1 MKKLLKRVVSLTL
14 ASVIVCSF
22 GITAFATGQDNTA
35 IDSYEYSI
43 TPGTTAWEELGTF
56 SRRLDACRIPE
67 EILDAMTTDALVDAV
82 VNFPFLLN
90 LMVYDS
96 VSDGFDCL
104 LSQCDALKE
113 LLTREDGADKLAE
126 KYISLTTSIGT
137 KSAVESKDTISRE
150 ELYPDL
156 LEVILGQPEVYN
168 EMAGRYQYATEVAAA
183 EYNENEP
190 SFLDVAIREN
200 ESQITRAVP
209 EVKTPKGSTVEWID
223 YSNLTQWTSKE
234 KTEYNNWVEDTYTI
248 ISIVRDPNKY
258 YNCHSYAWYSTSS
271 TNKVWIPDPAIYMT
285 DGSYTKKSSA
295 AATYKVFVKNN
306 GIETSDINGAILGDH
321 SGIVNSVS
329 GSTIVVTSKWG
340 SLGLYKHNVYNSPY
354 SGDHTIYSYW
364 Q

>member
-1 MKKLLKRVVSLTL
+1 MKKLLKCVVSLTL
-14 ASVIVCSF
+14 VSVIVCLF

-35 IDSYEYSI
+35 LDSYEYSV
-43 TPGTTAWEELGTF
+43 TPGTIAWEELGTF

-67 EILDAMTTDALVDAV
+67 ETLDAMTTDALVDAV

-90 LMVYDS
+90 LMVYNS

-168 EMAGRYQYATEVAAA
+168 EMSGRYQYAIEVAAA
-183 EYNENEP
+183 EYNESEP

-200 ESQITRAVP
+200 ESQITRAV
-209 EVKTPKGSTVEWID
+209 TVRHPMVQQLI
-223 YSNLTQWTSKE
+223 
-234 KTEYNNWVEDTYTI
+234 
-248 ISIVRDPNKY
+248 
-258 YNCHSYAWYSTSS
+258 
-271 TNKVWIPDPAIYMT
+271 
-285 DGSYTKKSSA
+285 
-295 AATYKVFVKNN
+295 
-306 GIETSDINGAILGDH
+306 
-321 SGIVNSVS
+321 
-329 GSTIVVTSKWG
+329 
-340 SLGLYKHNVYNSPY
+340 GLI
-354 SGDHTIYSYW
+354 TLI
-364 Q
+364 